1 MGKQSPRW
9 AAPLACVLLALVS
22 LAVGACGAR
31 PPDAP
36 RPASLVGTLRGHR
49 HTVTSL
55 ALSADG
61 RRLVSSSRDGTVRV
75 WDAATGVPEAVLSRG
90 WWRPAMWVAAISPDG
105 SLAAGGSDDF
115 VVRVWEVETGRL
127 RTALYGH
134 TQSIRVLNWSPDGRV
149 FASGGRDTTV
159 RLWDARTWQTLRTLP
174 HTDTVRG
181 LAFSPDGAR
190 LFTGTADDVIY
201 AWDVATGTL
210 VGTLRGHQNTVHA
223 LAVTADGRTLVSG
236 AADQTLRLWNLA
248 PTASNTVLSLDRTD
262 EPVGRWER
270 YGVYPGPEVMA
281 VAASVDGRLVASAHR
296 DSPIRLWSLPGGT
309 PVARVPSPAE
319 TSYAVVFSRDGRF
332 LYSGGDD
339 DAIYRWDVSRITSA
353 AR

>member
-1 MGKQSPRW
+1 VARRSR
-9 AAPLACVLLALVS
+9 ATAPLPCVLLVLAAL
-22 LAVGACGAR
+22 AAACSR
-31 PPDAP
+31 PSQPP
-36 RPASLVGTLRGHR
+36 MPSSLVGTFRGHS

-61 RRLVSSSRDGTVRV
+61 RRLASSSRDGTVRV
-75 WDAATGVPEAVLSRG
+75 WDAATGAPEAVLSRG
-90 WWRPAMWVAAISPDG
+90 WWRPTMWVAAISADG
-105 SLAAGGSDDF
+105 SLVAGGSDDF
-115 VVRVWEVETGRL
+115 VVRIWEVTTRSL
-127 RTALYGH
+127 LTALHGH
-134 TQSIRVLNWSPDGRV
+134 TQSIRVLGWSPDGRI

-159 RLWDARTWQTLRTLP
+159 RLWDARTWQPLRMLS
-174 HTDTVRG
+174 HDNTVRG
-181 LAFSPDGAR
+181 LAFTPDGAR
-190 LFTGTADDVIY
+190 LFTGTADDAIY
-201 AWDVATGTL
+201 AWDVASGTL
-210 VGTLRGHQNTVHA
+210 VGTLRGHRNTVHA

-248 PTASNTVLSLDRTD
+248 ATSSASVLSLDRTD
-262 EPVGRWER
+262 EPVGRWEQ
-270 YGVYPGPEVMA
+270 YGIYPGPEVMA

-309 PVARVPSPAE
+309 PLARVPSPAE
-319 TSYAVVFSRDGRF
+319 TSYAVVFSRDGRY

>member
-1 MGKQSPRW
+1 MPS
-9 AAPLACVLLALVS
+9 
-22 LAVGACGAR
+22 
-31 PPDAP
+31 
-36 RPASLVGTLRGHR
+36 SLVGTFRGHR
-49 HTVTSL
+49 HSITSL

-75 WDAATGVPEAVLSRG
+75 WEAATGLPEAVLSRG
-90 WWRPAMWVAAISPDG
+90 WWRPAMWVAAISADG
-105 SLAAGGSDDF
+105 RLAAGGSDDF
-115 VVRVWEVETGRL
+115 VVRIWEVAT
-127 RTALYGH
+127 RTLQKELYGH
-134 TQSIRVLNWSPDGRV
+134 TQSIRVLGWSPDGRV

-159 RLWDARTWQTLRTLP
+159 RLWDARTWQPLQTLS
-174 HTDTVRG
+174 HANTVRG
-181 LAFSPDGAR
+181 LAFTPDGKR
-190 LFTGTADDVIY
+190 LFTGTADDIIY
-201 AWDVATGTL
+201 AWDVSTGTL

-223 LAVTADGRTLVSG
+223 LAVTPDGRTLVSG

-248 PTASNTVLSLDRTD
+248 STTSESVLSLDRTD
-262 EPVGRWER
+262 EPVGRWEH
-270 YGVYPGPEVMA
+270 YGIYPGPEVMA

-319 TSYAVVFSRDGRF
+319 TSYAVVFSRDGRY